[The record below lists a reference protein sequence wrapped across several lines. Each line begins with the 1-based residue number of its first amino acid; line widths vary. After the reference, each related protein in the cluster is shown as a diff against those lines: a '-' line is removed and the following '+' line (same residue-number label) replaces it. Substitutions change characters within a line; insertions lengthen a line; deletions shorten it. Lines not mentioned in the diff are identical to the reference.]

1 MAPSVTWH
9 DPRWQQALAACG
21 LQEYDDLIAPRDGE
35 LVWERSTTQTFRVHA
50 DDPTSGRPA
59 SLYLKRYVYPDRR
72 WRFLLRRDK
81 PAIER
86 QNYELIREHVGPV
99 VPEVIATGRRRRWGM
114 LHDAFIL
121 TAELAGCVQLDDYA
135 RSHWGARPRPEERAR
150 QDHLIRTTAELVGRM
165 HAAHFYHIDL
175 QWRNILVRFDTS
187 HRGEAF
193 FLDAPRGG
201 RRWWC
206 LRRRHGRLRDLSSL
220 DKLARIYLTRTQRL
234 RWFVHY
240 TGRRRPDRADRR
252 LIATVLADR
261 ARYERAK
268 ARLMTSDE

>member
-1 MAPSVTWH
+1 MGPSVTWH
-9 DPRWQQALAACG
+9 DPRWQRPLASCG
-21 LQEYDDLIAPRDGE
+21 LRAYDDLINPRSGE
-35 LVWERSTTQTFRVHA
+35 LVWERSTTQTFRLQVH
-50 DDPTSGRPA
+50 DPTSGRPM

-72 WRFLLRRDK
+72 WRFLFRRDK
-81 PAIER
+81 PAVER
-86 QNYELIREHVGPV
+86 RNYEMIRQHVGPV

-114 LHDAFIL
+114 LRDAFIL
-121 TAELAGCVQLDDYA
+121 TAELTDCAQLDDYA
-135 RSHWGARPRPEERAR
+135 RSHWGGKPSSEERTR
-150 QDHLIRTTAELVGRM
+150 QDRLIRTTADLVRRM

-175 QWRNILVRFDTS
+175 QWRNILVRFDAS

-201 RRWWC
+201 RRRC
-206 LRRRHGRLRDLSSL
+206 RLRRRHGRLRDLSSL
-220 DKLARIYLTRTQRL
+220 DKLARVYLTRTQRL

-252 LIATVLADR
+252 LIAAVLADR